1 MTIAEFKNIHD
12 EYRAKCMH
20 CSLTVTNNRS
30 FESLKKHFQKSFECS
45 LVIQLETTKLEISEV
60 IVEISKLISVVAD
73 IDYFDST
80 FLCDIQEFD
89 LHHETTSFCQHLQSI
104 QINYREEELLA
115 LLFECFRD
123 FALI

>member
-1 MTIAEFKNIHD
+1 
-12 EYRAKCMH
+12 MH
-20 CSLTVTNNRS
+20 CSLTVASNRS

-45 LVIQLETTKLEISEV
+45 LAIQFETTKLEISKT
-60 IVEISKLISVVAD
+60 IVEVSKFTSVVAD

-89 LHHETTSFCQHLQSI
+89 LHHETANFCQHLQSI
-104 QINYREEELLA
+104 QINYREKELFA
-115 LLFECFRD
+115 LLSECFRD